1 MSKSELA
8 WRSLHDLGLA
18 TWFGG
23 SVFETVALPRPED
36 VVPDGHGATDAAG
49 THDGDATKKQ
59 RRTELAARLA
69 VSEAEAKAMQRWSPV
84 LGGAMVA
91 HLAGGLGLV
100 LWNRSRIAHQKGVA
114 TSTVV
119 KGALTV
125 AATGLTVL
133 AGIDGLKARTLREQR
148 AADPDDPVVLEQE
161 ARVQRRMRA
170 IGTALP
176 LLTGG
181 IVVMSALHGEQQRP
195 REMARGIL
203 AGVADRIPLVDRIPV
218 LDSV

>member
-18 TWFGG
+18 TWFG
-23 SVFETVALPRPED
+23 SSFFESVALPRPEEI
-36 VVPDGHGATDAAG
+36 VPDGHHNGAATDS
-49 THDGDATKKQ
+49 DGEGGKKQ
-59 RRTELAARLA
+59 RKAEVAARLA
-69 VSEAEAKAMQRWSPV
+69 VTEAEARAMERWSPV

-119 KGALTV
+119 KGALTL

-133 AGIDGLKARTLREQR
+133 AGVDGMKARALREQR
-148 AADPDDPVVLEQE
+148 AAAPDDPTVVAEE
-161 ARVQRRMRA
+161 ERVQRRMRVV
-170 IGTALP
+170 GSVLP
-176 LLTGG
+176 ALTGG
-181 IVVMSALHGEQQRP
+181 IVVMGALHGEQQRP
-195 REMARGIL
+195 REMARGL
-203 AGVADRIPLVDRIPV
+203 LSGVTDRIPLVDRIPL
-218 LDSV
+218 LDAA